1 MTNKTIRK
9 IADAWKVEKRP
20 YVKQSTFATYM
31 LILENHILPS
41 FGESC
46 ELSENVFRHSSW
58 KSWMPD

>member
-46 ELSENVFRHSSW
+46 ELSEKRV
-58 KSWMPD
+58 